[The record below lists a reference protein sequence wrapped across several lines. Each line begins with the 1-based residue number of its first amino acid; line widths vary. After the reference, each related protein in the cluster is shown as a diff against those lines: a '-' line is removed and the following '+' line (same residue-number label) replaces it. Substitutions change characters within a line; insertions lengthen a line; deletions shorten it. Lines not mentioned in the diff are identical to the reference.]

1 MSSPKNLIGIF
12 DSGVGGISVLNA
24 IRDLL
29 PAQPIFYI
37 ADQAHVPYG
46 QRQMEQIR
54 SYSRSITRF
63 LLNEGAKL
71 IVVACNTASA
81 AALQALRQ
89 EFPEV
94 PFVGMEP
101 AVKPATEKTKN
112 GVVGVLATPATF
124 QGELFTSVVER
135 FAKEVKILQST
146 CPGLV
151 NEIEAG
157 HLNGKKTRKIL
168 EEAISPMLADG
179 ADTLVLGCTHYPF
192 VLPLIQEI
200 AGPNVTVIDP
210 SPAIAKRVKHLLEE
224 NHLIEEG
231 LQAGQLTIATSGDPQ
246 VLQKKLHRYFV
257 KQTYVLPLLWV
268 GDTLIINS
276 LFQPVA
282 DELSEYDLSPVT
294 HITVDAIGKPGERT
308 FFLQATKNERTVT
321 LLIEKIQLQGLME
334 GVDEFFKMIAKH
346 HPDLP
351 EADGSYEKS
360 SMPILPPIKP
370 AFRIGDI
377 GVTFDAD
384 RDMVCLISRELNL
397 DLPEQKGERIAR
409 WWCTRAQWL
418 ALAHWSKEI
427 ISRGRPI
434 CPQCLQPMEPEG
446 HFCPKKN
453 GHKH

>member
-1 MSSPKNLIGIF
+1 MSSPNNLIGIF
-12 DSGVGGISVLNA
+12 DSGVGGFSVLNA
-24 IRDLL
+24 IRELL
-29 PAQPIFYI
+29 PAQPIYYI

-46 QRQMEQIR
+46 KRQMEQIR
-54 SYSRSITRF
+54 SFARGITRF

-81 AALQALRQ
+81 AALQSLRQ

-101 AVKPATEKTKN
+101 AVKPATEKTKS

-135 FAKEVKILQST
+135 FAKDVKVLQST

-151 NEIEAG
+151 NEIESG
-157 HLNGKKTRKIL
+157 RLKGKKTRKIL
-168 EEAISPMLADG
+168 EEAIQPMLKDG
-179 ADTLVLGCTHYPF
+179 ADTLVLGCTHYPY
-192 VLPLIQEI
+192 VLPLIREI

-210 SPAIAKRVKHLLEE
+210 SPAIARRVKYLLDE

-231 LQAGQLTIATSGDPQ
+231 TQVRQLTIATSGNPQ
-246 VLQKKLHRYFV
+246 ELQERLHHFMEKPV
-257 KQTYVLPLLWV
+257 PVLPLLWV

-282 DELSEYDLSPVT
+282 DELSEFDLSPVT
-294 HITVDAIGKPGERT
+294 HITADAIGKPGERT

-321 LLIEKIQLQGLME
+321 LLIEKVQLQGLME

-346 HPDLP
+346 HPSLP
-351 EADGSYEKS
+351 EVDGKYEES
-360 SMPILPPIKP
+360 SMHIQPPIKP

-384 RDMVCLISRELNL
+384 RDMVCLVARELNL
-397 DLPEQKGERIAR
+397 DLPEEKGERIAR

-418 ALAHWSKEI
+418 ALARWSKEI
-427 ISRGRPI
+427 ISRGRLI